1 MSSLRKTNKATGQ
14 AVKTHVSGERTRDAR
29 REREC
34 REVNQAIAKGYRNQ
48 QITDFFKR

>member
-1 MSSLRKTNKATGQ
+1 MLRQTNKATGR
-14 AVKTHVSGERTRDAR
+14 AVKTQATAGERQRDAR

-34 REVNQAIAKGYRNQ
+34 RDVQAAINKGYRNQ